1 MALWNSNVNWSA
13 SILWGPSALPS
24 GPSNANSKKN
34 NTPMKRDNYYPRLV
48 AERPEWHANFAA
60 KILIYGP
67 ILGLTPAQVNQ
78 GVADNLYLAY
88 GLGDWISNVRD
99 FAPACTSSLETLTIG
114 TGNEAYVFKPYTAP
128 DLPTLPVG
136 ITVTPGALTR
146 TFGLVQVI
154 KGLSP
159 YTQDMG
165 IDMGIVGP
173 EAPPP
178 PPPGDAPVPQLIV
191 SAIPGDENE
200 VGRVKYFKYG
210 HEYVMLESRRG
221 GGAWEHLAQS
231 AKSPFL
237 DTRPLLVAGQAEV
250 REYRGRYYD
259 KGANSSGWSDV
270 AKVTV
275 GP

>member
-1 MALWNSNVNWSA
+1 MALWNSGVTWS
-13 SILWGPSALPS
+13 SGTLWGPSALPS
-24 GPSNANSKKN
+24 GPSNANSKTTK
-34 NTPMKRDNYYPRLV
+34 TPMKRETYYPRLV

-60 KILIYGP
+60 KLIIYGP

-99 FAPACTSSLETLTIG
+99 FAPACTSGLVTLSIG
-114 TGNEAYVFKPYTAP
+114 TGSEAYVFKPYTAP

-146 TFGLVQVI
+146 TFGLI
-154 KGLSP
+154 KGIKGMAP
-159 YTQDMG
+159 YTEDMG

-173 EAPPP
+173 ETPPP
-178 PPPGDAPVPQLIV
+178 PPPGDAPVPELTV
-191 SAIPGDENE
+191 SAIPGDTNE

-210 HEYVMLESRRG
+210 HEYVMIEGRRG

-259 KGANSSGWSDV
+259 KGVNSSGWSDV

>member
-1 MALWNSNVNWSA
+1 MALWNSGVTWS
-13 SILWGPSALPS
+13 SGSLWGPSALPS
-24 GPSNANSKKN
+24 GPSNANSKKK
-34 NTPMKRDNYYPRLV
+34 TKPMKRDNYYPRTV
-48 AERPEWHANFAA
+48 SERPEWHANLAA
-60 KILIYGP
+60 KLPIYGP
-67 ILGLTPAQVNQ
+67 ILGLTPAQINQ

-88 GLGDWISNVRD
+88 GLGDWIRNVRD

-114 TGNEAYVFKPYTAP
+114 TGNETYVFKPYTP
-128 DLPTLPVG
+128 QDLPTLPVG
-136 ITVTPGALTR
+136 TTVKPGALTR

-154 KGLSP
+154 KGLPP
-159 YTQDMG
+159 YTEDMG

-173 EAPPP
+173 AAPPP
-178 PPPGDAPVPQLIV
+178 PPPGDAPVPQLTV
-191 SAIPGDENE
+191 TAVPGDTNE

-210 HEYVMLESRRG
+210 HEYVIIEGRR
-221 GGAWEHLAQS
+221 GGAWEELAQS

-259 KGANSSGWSDV
+259 KGTNSSGWSDV